1 MRETNTIQNEHNTN
15 ADAPAVTGVVVVT
28 HAGYGAS
35 LIEAAEFILGK
46 QSHCAFV
53 SVDGT
58 RAVEDTRNEIQEAV
72 AQCDTG
78 NGVIILTDM
87 FGGTPT
93 NLSLS
98 LLGAQ
103 HLEVVTGV
111 NLPMLLKV
119 LGSRSK
125 APSDLAID
133 AKAAGSQGIVVAG
146 EILRSKVGGK

>member
-1 MRETNTIQNEHNTN
+1 MRETETTNEIET
-15 ADAPAVTGVVVVT
+15 DTPAATGVVVVT
-28 HAGYGAS
+28 HASYGAS

-46 QSHCAFV
+46 QQGCVFV

-58 RAVEDTRNEIQEAV
+58 RAVEDTRNEIQQAV
-72 AQCDTG
+72 SQCDTG

-103 HLEVVTGV
+103 NLEVVTGV
-111 NLPMLLKV
+111 NLPMMLKV
-119 LGSRSK
+119 LGSRTK
-125 APSDLAID
+125 DPSDLAID